1 MKSIVL
7 EILNENCSAKIFF
20 AFRLWLLQK
29 NSYKKSCYCHL
40 SGQQYSLTHNEQW
53 IFKKLL
59 FLELSVVSI
68 ESLVEEFSGEPEL
81 QSESRI
87 SHLAHSYYWFFPM
100 FCFGKISSW
109 FESIAFVLQGKAN
122 NKIKPI
128 RLHDSWQNNYPVLV
142 IIAYLL
148 NKSAGKQSQIQQ
160 DFSSSSVS
168 SKILLYVSWNVL

>member
-1 MKSIVL
+1 MNFL
-7 EILNENCSAKIFF
+7 

-29 NSYKKSCYCHL
+29 SSYKKSCYCPL

-87 SHLAHSYYWFFPM
+87 SHLAHSYYWFFLV
-100 FCFGKISSW
+100 FCFGKTSSW
-109 FESIAFVLQGKAN
+109 FESIAFPLQGKAN

-128 RLHDSWQNNYPVLV
+128 RLHDSWQYNYPVLV

-148 NKSAGKQSQIQQ
+148 NKSAGKQAQIQQ